1 MYNSPIQM
9 IQLQTMRDALNFEL
23 ENAVVKEVQKVGIY
37 IDKEELTKALQAD
50 RRRYE
55 EAYKA
60 GWHDCERQYE
70 GRLQRIREALNQTE
84 EETEEEEE

>member
-1 MYNSPIQM
+1 MYNSPIQLV
-9 IQLQTMRDALNFEL
+9 QVQTMRDAINVEL
-23 ENAVVKEVQKVGIY
+23 ENAILKEVHKVGIY
-37 IDKEELTKALQAD
+37 IDKDQLTEALRAD

-70 GRLQRIREALNQTE
+70 GRLQRIREALDQTK

>member
-9 IQLQTMRDALNFEL
+9 IQTMRDALNIEL
-23 ENAVVKEVQKVGIY
+23 ENEVVKAVHKVGIY
-37 IDKEELTKALQAD
+37 IDKDQLEEALRAD

-60 GWHDCERQYE
+60 GWSDCERQYE

>member
-9 IQLQTMRDALNFEL
+9 LQLQTMRDALNLEL
-23 ENAVVKEVQKVGIY
+23 ENEVVKAVHKVGIY
-37 IDKEELTKALQAD
+37 IDKDQLTEALRAD

-70 GRLQRIREALNQTE
+70 GRLQRIREALNPTE

>member
-1 MYNSPIQM
+1 MYNSPIQ
-9 IQLQTMRDALNFEL
+9 IIQTMRDALNLEL
-23 ENAVVKEVQKVGIY
+23 ENEVVKAVHKVGIY

-60 GWHDCERQYE
+60 GWNDCERQYE
-70 GRLQRIREALNQTE
+70 GRLQRIREAMNPLE

>member
-9 IQLQTMRDALNFEL
+9 LQLQTMRDALNIEL
-23 ENAVVKEVQKVGIY
+23 ENEVVKAVHKVGIY
-37 IDKEELTKALQAD
+37 IDKDQLTEALRAD

-60 GWHDCERQYE
+60 GWNACERQYE
-70 GRLQRIREALNQTE
+70 GRLQRIREALNPTE

>member
-9 IQLQTMRDALNFEL
+9 LQLQTMRDALNLEL
-23 ENAVVKEVQKVGIY
+23 ENEVVKAVHKVGIY
-37 IDKEELTKALQAD
+37 IDKDQLTEALRAD